1 MTGSGSADGLGRD
14 GGDGDHRGRHG
25 SGRSGTY
32 SGTYDDREGRE
43 MPSGRAEPDRDEG
56 RDSERRDSA
65 GPDDGRRFLSDG
77 TAVDRVSEALAPEA
91 SAPEASAPEA
101 LAPEAPAPEASVP
114 DGAAS
119 SVDSLLAAAVRGGAS
134 ADSAGEARAVA
145 AFRAARETGPRT
157 ARTRRRDDWRPNAR
171 RRVQLSIRTTLAVL
185 LASLTLGGVAFAAI
199 GSATRDDEGAGGDRG
214 GYGGQDRRPRPTD
227 GAPARPGPST
237 APRTTPST
245 ADRPDRDEESGASQ
259 QPDEDRQAEGNGDG
273 AKGDGRHGSDRT
285 GEDTGDRRGES
296 PRPAEPNASASS
308 RSRVPN
314 EPSRPTGAGGR
325 SPGDADRNRGGAAG
339 NPGSAERKPGSAERD
354 PGDGAKVPETK

>member
-65 GPDDGRRFLSDG
+65 GPDDGRRFLSDS
-77 TAVDRVSEALAPEA
+77 TAVDRVSEAP
-91 SAPEASAPEA
+91 APEASAPEA
-101 LAPEAPAPEASVP
+101 LAPEARAPEALAPEAPAPEAPAPEASVP

-199 GSATRDDEGAGGDRG
+199 GSATRDDEGAGPGPRNPRTSRPLDRSAHDPLDG
-214 GYGGQDRRPRPTD
+214 RPPRPGRGIRRVPTA
-227 GAPARPGPST
+227 GRGPAGRRQRRWRQGRWPARQRSHRRGH
-237 APRTTPST
+237 R
-245 ADRPDRDEESGASQ
+245 
-259 QPDEDRQAEGNGDG
+259 RQA
-273 AKGDGRHGSDRT
+273 GRVAT
-285 GEDTGDRRGES
+285 
-296 PRPAEPNASASS
+296 PR
-308 RSRVPN
+308 
-314 EPSRPTGAGGR
+314 
-325 SPGDADRNRGGAAG
+325 
-339 NPGSAERKPGSAERD
+339 
-354 PGDGAKVPETK
+354 